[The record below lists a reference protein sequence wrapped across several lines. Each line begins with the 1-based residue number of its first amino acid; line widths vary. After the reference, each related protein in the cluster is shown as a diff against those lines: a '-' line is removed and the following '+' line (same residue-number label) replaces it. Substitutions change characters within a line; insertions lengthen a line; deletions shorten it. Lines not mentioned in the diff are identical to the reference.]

1 MLLAVVLWCFK
12 PNFMFSSHSRD
23 YTDITQE
30 LQLFWREEKMLK
42 FLLREVI
49 CRYINNRKD
58 EEEKLYSYL
67 SFSPNRQTVQ
77 NYDEHFT
84 MHVILSK
91 VFTINVDTL
100 RCYLLLFIGVL
111 VSTLIILWLGKWG
124 AKDLDI
130 FIGYMKIFW
139 FCFLLS
145 GFFGNRLKIS
155 R

>member
-1 MLLAVVLWCFK
+1 
-12 PNFMFSSHSRD
+12 
-23 YTDITQE
+23 
-30 LQLFWREEKMLK
+30 MLK

-111 VSTLIILWLGKWG
+111 VSTLIILWLGK
-124 AKDLDI
+124 
-130 FIGYMKIFW
+130 
-139 FCFLLS
+139 
-145 GFFGNRLKIS
+145 
-155 R
+155 

>member
-1 MLLAVVLWCFK
+1 
-12 PNFMFSSHSRD
+12 
-23 YTDITQE
+23 
-30 LQLFWREEKMLK
+30 MLK

-100 RCYLLLFIGVL
+100 D
-111 VSTLIILWLGKWG
+111 ILSL
-124 AKDLDI
+124 
-130 FIGYMKIFW
+130 
-139 FCFLLS
+139 
-145 GFFGNRLKIS
+145 
-155 R
+155 